1 MEFNTKLSKLIARR
15 KVIETRKRLNKI
27 VQSPFEINNTL
38 KTVYQNNVVDNNK
51 KYIITRQDYCRNF
64 VTINIDF
71 ISNMKYFDKGANT
84 IFIHI
89 CKNID
94 FNSNVIKFT
103 EKDIIDEYSISVET
117 FYNGL
122 NILYNFDVI
131 KATTRKSV
139 YIINHNIIFKGS
151 IGDFIKEYNK
161 YYENVDVIINVYL
174 GSLREFYDLTNNEK
188 NVLLYINSIYNK
200 TETYFIVNSIFYND
214 CEDKTKV
221 PISSIKS
228 VLYSLKKKGFIS
240 NYKDKH
246 NNIIKGCY
254 VIK

>member
-64 VTINIDF
+64 
-71 ISNMKYFDKGANT
+71 
-84 IFIHI
+84 
-89 CKNID
+89 
-94 FNSNVIKFT
+94 
-103 EKDIIDEYSISVET
+103 
-117 FYNGL
+117 
-122 NILYNFDVI
+122 DVI

-161 YYENVDVIINVYL
+161 YYENVDVIIN
-174 GSLREFYDLTNNEK
+174 EK
-188 NVLLYINSIYNK
+188 G
-200 TETYFIVNSIFYND
+200 
-214 CEDKTKV
+214 KV
-221 PISSIKS
+221 I
-228 VLYSLKKKGFIS
+228 L
-240 NYKDKH
+240 
-246 NNIIKGCY
+246 NI
-254 VIK
+254 

>member
-1 MEFNTKLSKLIARR
+1 MMVLI
-15 KVIETRKRLNKI
+15 KI
-27 VQSPFEINNTL
+27 
-38 KTVYQNNVVDNNK
+38 
-51 KYIITRQDYCRNF
+51 II
-64 VTINIDF
+64 
-71 ISNMKYFDKGANT
+71 
-84 IFIHI
+84 
-89 CKNID
+89 KNILLLD
-94 FNSNVIKFT
+94 K
-103 EKDIIDEYSISVET
+103 IIVET

-174 GSLREFYDLTNNEK
+174 SSLREFYNLTNNEK
-188 NVLLYINSIYNK
+188 NVLLYINSIYDK
-200 TETYFIVNSIFYND
+200 TETYFVINTIFYND
-214 CEDKTKV
+214 CKDKTKV

>member
-51 KYIITRQDYCRNF
+51 KYIITRQDY
-64 VTINIDF
+64 
-71 ISNMKYFDKGANT
+71 
-84 IFIHI
+84 
-89 CKNID
+89 
-94 FNSNVIKFT
+94 
-103 EKDIIDEYSISVET
+103 
-117 FYNGL
+117 
-122 NILYNFDVI
+122 
-131 KATTRKSV
+131 
-139 YIINHNIIFKGS
+139 
-151 IGDFIKEYNK
+151 
-161 YYENVDVIINVYL
+161 
-174 GSLREFYDLTNNEK
+174 NEK
-188 NVLLYINSIYNK
+188 NVLLYINSIYDK
-200 TETYFIVNSIFYND
+200 TKTYFIVNSIFYND

-228 VLYSLKKKGFIS
+228 VLYSLKRKGFIS

-246 NNIIKGCY
+246 NNNIKGCY

>member
-1 MEFNTKLSKLIARR
+1 ML
-15 KVIETRKRLNKI
+15 
-27 VQSPFEINNTL
+27 Q
-38 KTVYQNNVVDNNK
+38 
-51 KYIITRQDYCRNF
+51 II
-64 VTINIDF
+64 I
-71 ISNMKYFDKGANT
+71 
-84 IFIHI
+84 
-89 CKNID
+89 KNILLLD
-94 FNSNVIKFT
+94 K
-103 EKDIIDEYSISVET
+103 IIVET

-122 NILYNFDVI
+122 NVLYNFDVI

-139 YIINHNIIFKGS
+139 YVINHNIIFKGS
-151 IGDFIKEYNK
+151 IGDFIKE
-161 YYENVDVIINVYL
+161 
-174 GSLREFYDLTNNEK
+174 
-188 NVLLYINSIYNK
+188 YNK

-254 VIK
+254 IIK

>member
-71 ISNMKYFDKGANT
+71 ISN
-84 IFIHI
+84 
-89 CKNID
+89 
-94 FNSNVIKFT
+94 
-103 EKDIIDEYSISVET
+103 
-117 FYNGL
+117 
-122 NILYNFDVI
+122 
-131 KATTRKSV
+131 
-139 YIINHNIIFKGS
+139 
-151 IGDFIKEYNK
+151 
-161 YYENVDVIINVYL
+161 
-174 GSLREFYDLTNNEK
+174 
-188 NVLLYINSIYNK
+188 
-200 TETYFIVNSIFYND
+200 
-214 CEDKTKV
+214 V

-228 VLYSLKKKGFIS
+228 VLYSLKRKGFIS

-246 NNIIKGCY
+246 NNNIKGCY

>member
-64 VTINIDF
+64 D
-71 ISNMKYFDKGANT
+71 
-84 IFIHI
+84 
-89 CKNID
+89 
-94 FNSNVIKFT
+94 
-103 EKDIIDEYSISVET
+103 
-117 FYNGL
+117 
-122 NILYNFDVI
+122 
-131 KATTRKSV
+131 
-139 YIINHNIIFKGS
+139 
-151 IGDFIKEYNK
+151 
-161 YYENVDVIINVYL
+161 
-174 GSLREFYDLTNNEK
+174 
-188 NVLLYINSIYNK
+188 INSIYNK

-254 VIK
+254 IIK

>member
-71 ISNMKYFDKGANT
+71 ISNMKY
-84 IFIHI
+84 
-89 CKNID
+89 
-94 FNSNVIKFT
+94 
-103 EKDIIDEYSISVET
+103 
-117 FYNGL
+117 
-122 NILYNFDVI
+122 
-131 KATTRKSV
+131 
-139 YIINHNIIFKGS
+139 
-151 IGDFIKEYNK
+151 
-161 YYENVDVIINVYL
+161 
-174 GSLREFYDLTNNEK
+174 
-188 NVLLYINSIYNK
+188 
-200 TETYFIVNSIFYND
+200 
-214 CEDKTKV
+214 KV

-228 VLYSLKKKGFIS
+228 VLYSLKKKEFIS

-254 VIK
+254 IIK

>member
-1 MEFNTKLSKLIARR
+1 MKFNTKLSKLIARR

-38 KTVYQNNVVDNNK
+38 KTVYQNIDKQRNR
-51 KYIITRQDYCRNF
+51 KY
-64 VTINIDF
+64 
-71 ISNMKYFDKGANT
+71 
-84 IFIHI
+84 
-89 CKNID
+89 
-94 FNSNVIKFT
+94 
-103 EKDIIDEYSISVET
+103 
-117 FYNGL
+117 
-122 NILYNFDVI
+122 
-131 KATTRKSV
+131 
-139 YIINHNIIFKGS
+139 
-151 IGDFIKEYNK
+151 
-161 YYENVDVIINVYL
+161 INVYL
-174 GSLREFYDLTNNEK
+174 DSLREFYNLTNNEK

-246 NNIIKGCY
+246 NNNIKGCY

>member
-71 ISNMKYFDKGANT
+71 
-84 IFIHI
+84 
-89 CKNID
+89 
-94 FNSNVIKFT
+94 NSNVIKFT
-103 EKDIIDEYSISVET
+103 EKDIIDKQR
-117 FYNGL
+117 N
-122 NILYNFDVI
+122 
-131 KATTRKSV
+131 RK
-139 YIINHNIIFKGS
+139 Y
-151 IGDFIKEYNK
+151 
-161 YYENVDVIINVYL
+161 INVYL
-174 GSLREFYDLTNNEK
+174 DSLREFYNLTNNEK
-188 NVLLYINSIYNK
+188 NVLLYINSIYDK
-200 TETYFIVNSIFYND
+200 TETYFVINTIFYND

>member
-89 CKNID
+89 CINI
-94 FNSNVIKFT
+94 
-103 EKDIIDEYSISVET
+103 
-117 FYNGL
+117 
-122 NILYNFDVI
+122 
-131 KATTRKSV
+131 
-139 YIINHNIIFKGS
+139 
-151 IGDFIKEYNK
+151 
-161 YYENVDVIINVYL
+161 
-174 GSLREFYDLTNNEK
+174 
-188 NVLLYINSIYNK
+188 VLAPLSK
-200 TETYFIVNSIFYND
+200 YFILL
-214 CEDKTKV
+214 
-221 PISSIKS
+221 IKS
-228 VLYSLKKKGFIS
+228 ILIVTKFLQ
-240 NYKDKH
+240 
-246 NNIIKGCY
+246 
-254 VIK
+254 

>member
-38 KTVYQNNVVDNNK
+38 KTIYQNNVVDNNK

-122 NILYNFDVI
+122 NILYNLDVI

-161 YYENVDVIINVYL
+161 YYEN
-174 GSLREFYDLTNNEK
+174 
-188 NVLLYINSIYNK
+188 
-200 TETYFIVNSIFYND
+200 VNSIFYND

-254 VIK
+254 IIK

>member
-71 ISNMKYFDKGANT
+71 
-84 IFIHI
+84 
-89 CKNID
+89 
-94 FNSNVIKFT
+94 NSNVIKFT
-103 EKDIIDEYSISVET
+103 E
-117 FYNGL
+117 
-122 NILYNFDVI
+122 
-131 KATTRKSV
+131 
-139 YIINHNIIFKGS
+139 
-151 IGDFIKEYNK
+151 
-161 YYENVDVIINVYL
+161 
-174 GSLREFYDLTNNEK
+174 
-188 NVLLYINSIYNK
+188 
-200 TETYFIVNSIFYND
+200 ND

-254 VIK
+254 IIK

>member
-1 MEFNTKLSKLIARR
+1 MVLIKIILWNLILNLVNLQLVEKLQKL
-15 KVIETRKRLNKI
+15 EKRLNKI

-161 YYENVDVIINVYL
+161 YYENVDVIIN
-174 GSLREFYDLTNNEK
+174 
-188 NVLLYINSIYNK
+188 
-200 TETYFIVNSIFYND
+200 
-214 CEDKTKV
+214 DKGKV
-221 PISSIKS
+221 I
-228 VLYSLKKKGFIS
+228 L
-240 NYKDKH
+240 
-246 NNIIKGCY
+246 NI
-254 VIK
+254 